1 MSLKG
6 SYVIIIVMA
15 VSLFFGIDYVFG
27 QIQDSIVVTTDKASY
42 SEGEIIIITG
52 EVRDLYGIPVSIIV
66 TSPSENTVAM
76 MQVDVGAD
84 KKFSTKMAAGG
95 ALMKLEGTY
104 TIKVTYGNE
113 SRTAETSFEFGGVME
128 EHMEEETMME
138 ETMEEEFMME
148 ESVPPPY
155 PQPTYD
161 TTPPKI
167 LKPTDITVNAK
178 NQNGAVVTFDVL
190 TIDDTD
196 EIVNTICT
204 PASNSFFTI
213 GETRI
218 ICNARDSSGNRA
230 VPISFNITVNAAGSV
245 IPEWVKNVAIFWC
258 DNKIDDTSFI
268 EGIQYLIENDIITV
282 SITTSGFGIIQEIP
296 QWVKNNACWWSKDLI
311 SDKEFTSGI
320 EFLVNLGI
328 IRV

>member
-1 MSLKG
+1 MSLRG
-6 SYVIIIVMA
+6 SYVIIVVIA
-15 VSLFFGIDYVFG
+15 VSLLIPISAYATGHYQEAGSSVVTIEPLAGSKGLNVCGGETGVECFVPGTVTVEVGGKVIFSNTDSANHTFTSGTISDEIVGTVF
-27 QIQDSIVVTTDKASY
+27 DSGLIYAGEEEYWFPDTVGEFPYICLLHPWMVGVIVVTESTSY
-42 SEGEIIIITG
+42 Q
-52 EVRDLYGIPVSIIV
+52 L
-66 TSPSENTVAM
+66 PS
-76 MQVDVGAD
+76 
-84 KKFSTKMAAGG
+84 
-95 ALMKLEGTY
+95 
-104 TIKVTYGNE
+104 
-113 SRTAETSFEFGGVME
+113 
-128 EHMEEETMME
+128 
-138 ETMEEEFMME
+138 
-148 ESVPPPY
+148 Y
-155 PQPTYD
+155 PQPTLD

-178 NQNGAVVTFDVL
+178 NQNGAIVTFDVL

-218 ICNARDSSGNRA
+218 ICHASDSSGNRA

-282 SITTSGFGIIQEIP
+282 SISTSGFSIIQEIP

-311 SDKEFTSGI
+311 TDKEFTSGI
-320 EFLVNLGI
+320 EFLVNIGI